1 MIRALA
7 VLARPFLVIFILGL
21 ALLSLSR
28 LGLVLWQSDRVL
40 AAEQWYLMFVNGL
53 RIDITTMV
61 YVTLIPFIAL
71 NLTALADRLH
81 PWGHALARYWFFAC
95 LTVLLYME
103 LMTPNFISEYTL
115 RPNQLFIDYLIYP
128 REVLAML
135 WEGYKLEIFLILSL
149 TLAFATGFWRFCG
162 RTLQT
167 FERQRWHA
175 HLLILLL
182 GVPVLALAA
191 RSTLGHRPIN
201 PAMVAFSA
209 DPLLNQLTLNSAYSV
224 AFTLYSRSKSEKQA
238 ADLYGRMEEAEIVQ
252 RVGAAMATPPA
263 PQQAGTHTL
272 HTLEPLHT
280 GPRRNIVILLQE
292 SLGARFVGKLGGAP
306 GLTPSLDRLM
316 DQGWVFTRFFAT
328 GTRSVRG
335 IEAVTTGFVPGP
347 AEAVVKL
354 PRSQHDFFTIF
365 SALRAQGYHTQ
376 FIYGGEA
383 HFDNMRS
390 FFLGNGVQEVVD
402 LPKFKHRAFVGSWG
416 ASDEDLYQ
424 QAHDEFLKL
433 HQQGRP
439 FVSLVFTSTN
449 HTPFE
454 FPDGRIAIAPGTEKQ
469 TRENA
474 IRFSDWALGE
484 FFSKAQA
491 SPYWANT
498 VFMVVADHD
507 ARIYENDLMPIR
519 SFHIPALILGG
530 GIAPR
535 RDDQIASSLDV
546 VPTLLSQAGVRAQI
560 PTVGRDLGRPLGHA
574 GQARAMMQFD
584 QHFGYLVQDQLVVL
598 QPQKPPVHYQ
608 VDWVRWQMRPAP
620 EQPELAR
627 DAQAHV
633 LWSSLAY
640 RQGTYRLP
648 GAGGQGVVQR

>member
-1 MIRALA
+1 MFRTLFA
-7 VLARPFLVIFILGL
+7 LARPFLLIFVLGL
-21 ALLSLSR
+21 ALLSISR
-28 LGLVLWQSDRVL
+28 IGLGLWQAERVL
-40 AAEQWYLMFVNGL
+40 AAGQWHLMILNGL

-61 YVTLIPFIAL
+61 YVTLIPFMVL
-71 NLTALADRLH
+71 NLTALADRSH
-81 PWGHALARYWFFAC
+81 AWGHALARVWFFVC
-95 LTVLLYME
+95 LTVLFYLE

-162 RTLQT
+162 STLKA

-175 HLLILLL
+175 HLLILLIGL
-182 GVPVLALAA
+182 PVLALAA

-238 ADLYGRMEEAEIVQ
+238 TDLYGRMDEDEVVQ
-252 RVGAAMATPPA
+252 RVTATMAHKPDSSLTASEGEVP
-263 PQQAGTHTL
+263 TL
-272 HTLEPLHT
+272 HTLQPVYN
-280 GPRRNIVILLQE
+280 GPRRNVVILLQE

-306 GLTPSLDRLM
+306 GLTPALDGLM
-316 DQGWVFTRFFAT
+316 GQGWAFSRFFAT

-354 PRSQHDFFTIF
+354 PGSQHDFFTIF
-365 SALRAQGYHTQ
+365 SALKAQGYHTQ

-383 HFDNMRS
+383 HFDNMKS
-390 FFLGNGVQEVVD
+390 FFFGNGVQQVVD
-402 LPKFKHRAFVGSWG
+402 LPQFAHRQFVGSWG
-416 ASDEDLYQ
+416 ASDEDLYN
-424 QAHDEFLKL
+424 QAHDEFMRL
-433 HQQGRP
+433 HGQGQN

-454 FPDGRIAIAPGTEKQ
+454 FPDGRIEITPGTEKQ

-474 IRFSDWALGE
+474 IRYSDWALGQ

-535 RDDQIASSLDV
+535 HDQQLASSLDV
-546 VPTLLSQAGVRAQI
+546 VPTLLSQAGVQARI
-560 PTVGRDLGRPLGHA
+560 PAIGRDLARPQTVA
-574 GQARAMMQFD
+574 QARAMMQFD
-584 QHFGYLVQDQLVVL
+584 QHFGYLTQDHLVVL
-598 QPQKPPVHYQ
+598 QPQKPAVHYQ
-608 VDWVRWQMRPAP
+608 VDWDRWQLAP
-620 EQPELAR
+620 GPDRPELAR
-627 DAQAHV
+627 DALAHV

-640 RQGTYRLP
+640 RKEAYRAP
-648 GAGGQGVVQR
+648 H